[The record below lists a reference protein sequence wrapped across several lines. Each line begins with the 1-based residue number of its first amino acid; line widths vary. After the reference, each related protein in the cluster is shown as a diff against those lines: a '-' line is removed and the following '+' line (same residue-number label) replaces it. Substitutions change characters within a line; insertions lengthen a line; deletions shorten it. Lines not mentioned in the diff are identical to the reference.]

1 MSSIIFEG
9 NTYTFGVTVSAN
21 PGTGTTSYVFGG
33 LSSGWTYGF
42 IIWAFNGFG
51 NSNIVGPISIATLP
65 ILEER
70 SIVAA
75 FAWNWD
81 TPILGGGSQDLIYYS
96 AYGVTGD
103 RDSASEINYYVSSEN
118 LGNTNWFSNPSP
130 STLPKAVPSWIT
142 LLSGITDPFGGTGA
156 FIFRGFTNTSQT
168 LRINQPI
175 SDVPAGQTYIMSMYI
190 NTSGV
195 TSNWTVSNSWKG
207 AFSSGSIS
215 SQQGITMTQILPTY
229 GSYPSGS
236 IAPTIQFPP
245 GLSAGW
251 HRFAW
256 RFYASPIL
264 LTQVIGGTT
273 TVSGITWEN
282 IVSTIVQRTF
292 TAGVTQDLY
301 IFGPQ
306 FELET

>member
-1 MSSIIFEG
+1 
-9 NTYTFGVTVSAN
+9 
-21 PGTGTTSYVFGG
+21 
-33 LSSGWTYGF
+33 
-42 IIWAFNGFG
+42 
-51 NSNIVGPISIATLP
+51 
-65 ILEER
+65 
-70 SIVAA
+70 
-75 FAWNWD
+75 
-81 TPILGGGSQDLIYYS
+81 
-96 AYGVTGD
+96 
-103 RDSASEINYYVSSEN
+103 
-118 LGNTNWFSNPSP
+118 
-130 STLPKAVPSWIT
+130 
-142 LLSGITDPFGGTGA
+142 
-156 FIFRGFTNTSQT
+156 
-168 LRINQPI
+168 
-175 SDVPAGQTYIMSMYI
+175 MYI